1 MSDPRLSEA
10 RRKSLLNSLME
21 ARRDVK
27 KYQGDPDQLKLA
39 RARVNEAKIALGERG
54 PVWWEDGRP
63 DENRVFVQ
71 NSSYKTWWR
80 SLENET

>member
-1 MSDPRLSEA
+1 
-10 RRKSLLNSLME
+10 ME

-27 KYQGDPDQLKLA
+27 KYKGDPDQLKLA
-39 RARVNEAKIALGERG
+39 RTCVNEAKIALGERG

-63 DENRVFVQ
+63 DENRVFVK

-80 SLENET
+80 SLVNEI

>member
-21 ARRDVK
+21 ARRDVEK
-27 KYQGDPDQLKLA
+27 CQGDPDQLKLA